1 MHTRNFYKL
10 STIITLVL
18 YFCSLASTFEL
29 AKKKSGAPS
38 LLYNCSSTVSYQ
50 LTKITTLIHQAYD
63 KFGKDYVNQ
72 AIFIKKGAEDDYAG
86 GTWEVAITY
95 NVSAKSLLEI

>member
-10 STIITLVL
+10 SKIITLVL
-18 YFCSLASTFEL
+18 YFCSLTSTFEL

-63 KFGKDYVNQ
+63 KFGKDYVNHCKQ
-72 AIFIKKGAEDDYAG
+72 KYLLRLGPY
-86 GTWEVAITY
+86 GT
-95 NVSAKSLLEI
+95 LPFLD